1 MKQHFYKYQ
10 GTGNDFIIFDGKKS
24 KINFTIQ
31 QIKRICDRRFGI
43 GGDGVMILENSKS
56 SDFKMVYFNSDGKES
71 SMCGNGGR
79 CIVQFANQ
87 QQYIKEKTIFQA
99 IDGLHAATIIDQKKQ
114 IVSLKMN
121 DVTDLEITDQF
132 ICLNTGSPHLVRF
145 VENANEIN
153 IVEVGRS
160 IRNSHGFREKGINVN
175 FVERK
180 QEDLL
185 YIRTYERGVED
196 ETLSCGT
203 GVTASVLAAVAT
215 GKIPDNGICKV
226 LTPGGPLSV
235 RYFQEGKAFNEI
247 YLVGPANFVFEGDI
261 EL

>member
-79 CIVQFANQ
+79 FIVQFANQ

-99 IDGLHAATIIDQKKQ
+99 ID
-114 IVSLKMN
+114 
-121 DVTDLEITDQF
+121 
-132 ICLNTGSPHLVRF
+132 
-145 VENANEIN
+145 
-153 IVEVGRS
+153 
-160 IRNSHGFREKGINVN
+160 
-175 FVERK
+175 
-180 QEDLL
+180 
-185 YIRTYERGVED
+185 
-196 ETLSCGT
+196 
-203 GVTASVLAAVAT
+203 
-215 GKIPDNGICKV
+215 
-226 LTPGGPLSV
+226 
-235 RYFQEGKAFNEI
+235 
-247 YLVGPANFVFEGDI
+247 
-261 EL
+261 